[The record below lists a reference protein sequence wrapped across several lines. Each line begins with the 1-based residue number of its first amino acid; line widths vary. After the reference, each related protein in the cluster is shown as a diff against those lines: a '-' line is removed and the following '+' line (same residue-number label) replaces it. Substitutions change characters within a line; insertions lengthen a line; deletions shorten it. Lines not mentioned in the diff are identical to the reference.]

1 MMLDVFLMA
10 FGEKTI
16 ESPSSSS
23 SFQRSATELLE
34 YSPLTEPEVGFAQR
48 ALLRA
53 HDVRRRE
60 AEGERGREE
69 RDCLASLSVARSA

>member
-1 MMLDVFLMA
+1 
-10 FGEKTI
+10 
-16 ESPSSSS
+16 
-23 SFQRSATELLE
+23 
-34 YSPLTEPEVGFAQR
+34 
-48 ALLRA
+48 LRA